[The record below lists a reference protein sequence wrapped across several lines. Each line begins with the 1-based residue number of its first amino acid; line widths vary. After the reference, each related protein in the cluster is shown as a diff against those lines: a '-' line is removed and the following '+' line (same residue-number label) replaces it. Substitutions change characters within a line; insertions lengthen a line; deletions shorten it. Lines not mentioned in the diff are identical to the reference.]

1 MWPLSSR
8 GGGGGGKA
16 LVVGP
21 LKKNFIFVCSS
32 LTHSNSQLLSHFLN
46 LFFLIH
52 CIVNILAS
60 PSISIVLFFL
70 NFSTS
75 FFFHLSLFV
84 LSRWALIN
92 CINNIFSFWS
102 DFFVVN
108 VGRNNKKD
116 ERNRNINNCVDI
128 SFPINLLAFWLLCW
142 FSERFLA
149 HSITI
154 LQKRKDN
161 RKLEN

>member
-1 MWPLSSR
+1 M
-8 GGGGGGKA
+8 
-16 LVVGP
+16 VGP
-21 LKKNFIFVCSS
+21 LKKNSIFVCSS
-32 LTHSNSQLLSHFLN
+32 LTHSNSQLISHFLN
-46 LFFLIH
+46 LFLNLLQSKYHRF
-52 CIVNILAS
+52 
-60 PSISIVLFFL
+60 SIYFYCTFFL
-70 NFSTS
+70 FNFSTS

-161 RKLEN
+161 RKLGN